1 MIDANPLD
9 LPTSE
14 RERLYGLDAL
24 RAIAVTLT
32 FVMHFAWLYGN
43 TFLKADL
50 EFLSLKTAAGAEQT
64 WLQLSYYSLYGVYFF
79 FMISGLLIGR
89 QWIGSSERT
98 LFGFLVARVWR
109 IFPALWAA
117 LAGFYLVTTI
127 LGSPPS
133 SHWGDVAANALLI
146 NWFAPQWS
154 TPWLIVSWSLQVEWI
169 FYLAMPAV
177 AMLIRS
183 ITPPRQIPALMAV
196 AILLAL
202 SLKALGGR
210 HFAYPL
216 FFAVGIAVALRPA
229 QARRIGEKLPLTA
242 LLTGLVALQALY
254 AWTEPIGANKPAW
267 TVSAFDGFA
276 VLFAVLGG
284 ATFARVAFAP
294 PRWML
299 NRFVLLL
306 GRVSYSFYLWH
317 LTVLILVFHL
327 IHKTSVFVLLEEMH
341 WVLRWV
347 LLAGITGL
355 LSICT
360 AIVSYRLF
368 EATYFS
374 ARKIQPPT

>member
-1 MIDANPLD
+1 M
-9 LPTSE
+9 
-14 RERLYGLDAL
+14 
-24 RAIAVTLT
+24 
-32 FVMHFAWLYGN
+32 
-43 TFLKADL
+43 
-50 EFLSLKTAAGAEQT
+50 
-64 WLQLSYYSLYGVYFF
+64 
-79 FMISGLLIGR
+79 
-89 QWIGSSERT
+89 
-98 LFGFLVARVWR
+98 
-109 IFPALWAA
+109 
-117 LAGFYLVTTI
+117 
-127 LGSPPS
+127 
-133 SHWGDVAANALLI
+133 
-146 NWFAPQWS
+146 
-154 TPWLIVSWSLQVEWI
+154 
-169 FYLAMPAV
+169 
-177 AMLIRS
+177 
-183 ITPPRQIPALMAV
+183 
-196 AILLAL
+196 
-202 SLKALGGR
+202 
-210 HFAYPL
+210 
-216 FFAVGIAVALRPA
+216 
-229 QARRIGEKLPLTA
+229 
-242 LLTGLVALQALY
+242 
-254 AWTEPIGANKPAW
+254 EPIGATKPAW